1 MKSEL
6 DKKLDPNKQ
15 RTATANAPETSS
27 TAAIETKKDDSK
39 LKRKANS
46 GLQFAFKS
54 MSRR

>member
-15 RTATANAPETSS
+15 RTATATEPETSS